1 MRMSFTCVSASVLC
15 LLLSAG
21 SGAAQSHFVYS
32 TVNGTF
38 VTFTPAV
45 DAIPC
50 SQPGINNASQI
61 AGAYT
66 TSILGFPCHGF
77 VQDGEAVSSF
87 DYPGAYVT
95 AARGINN
102 DGQIVGTQCGGS
114 APNLPVCTAFEKNG
128 NTFGSFDFPG
138 ALFTF
143 ANGLNN
149 TGQIAGAYRVE
160 IPAPNGGVQDVDHG
174 LLIDHGVSS
183 SLDFPGAVETQ
194 LNGINDA
201 AAIVGSYRV
210 NLATWPGFRWS
221 GFLYQTSAWVAINYP
236 GAILTFATAINNL
249 NQVAGTYT
257 DRYGFT
263 HGFIKNG
270 DRFSPFDVPGADTF
284 VSGIN
289 DDGEVVGLAYL
300 RPVADTL
307 RALLTTVRGL
317 GLPQGVQT
325 NLVTKLKNAA
335 AAFNN
340 GEIDAS
346 CSKVQ
351 AFINV
356 VDAQSGKKIPAASA
370 EGLLA
375 EAARLQAMIGCH

>member
-1 MRMSFTCVSASVLC
+1 
-15 LLLSAG
+15 LLSAG
-21 SGAAQSHFVYS
+21 TGAAQSHFVYS
-32 TVNGTF
+32 TVDGTF

-50 SQPGINNASQI
+50 SQPGINNSSQI

-66 TSILGFPCHGF
+66 TSILGFPCHAF
-77 VQDGEAVSSF
+77 VQDGEAASSF
-87 DYPGAYVT
+87 DFPGSYVT

-102 DGQIVGTQCGGS
+102 AGQIVGTQCGGS
-114 APNLPVCTAFEKNG
+114 APNLPACTAFKKNG
-128 NTFGSFDFPG
+128 STFKSFGFPG

-149 TGQIAGAYRVE
+149 TGQIAGTYRVE

-174 LLIDHGVSS
+174 LLIDRGVAS

-201 AAIVGSYRV
+201 ATIVGSYRV
-210 NLATWPGFRWS
+210 NLPTWPGFRWS
-221 GFLYQTSAWVAINYP
+221 GFLYQTGAWVTINYP
-236 GAILTFATAINNL
+236 GAVLTFATAINSL
-249 NQVAGTYT
+249 HQVAGTYT

-263 HGFIKNG
+263 HGFVRNG
-270 DRFSPFDVPGADTF
+270 ERFSPFDLPGADTF

-289 DDGEVVGLAYL
+289 DDGEVVGLAYP
-300 RPVADTL
+300 RPVLDTI
-307 RALLTTVRGL
+307 RALLTTVRAL
-317 GLPQGVQT
+317 GLPQGIHT

-335 AAFNN
+335 AAFND

-346 CSKVQ
+346 CSKVRS
-351 AFINV
+351 FLNV

-370 EGLLA
+370 DDLLA
-375 EAARLQAMIGCH
+375 EGARLHAMIGCH

>member
-15 LLLSAG
+15 LFLSAG

-38 VTFTPAV
+38 LTFTPAV
-45 DAIPC
+45 GAIPC
-50 SQPGINNASQI
+50 SQPGINSSSQI

-66 TSILGFPCHGF
+66 TSILGFPCHAF
-77 VQDGEAVSSF
+77 VQDGEAASSF

-95 AARGINN
+95 AARGINTV
-102 DGQIVGTQCGGS
+102 GQIVGTQCGGS
-114 APNLPVCTAFEKNG
+114 APNVPVCAAFHKDG
-128 NTFGSFDFPG
+128 NTFTSYGFPD

-149 TGQIAGAYRVE
+149 TGQIAGTYRVE
-160 IPAPNGGVQDVDHG
+160 IPAPNGGVQDIDHG

-183 SLDFPGAVETQ
+183 SIDFPAAVETQ

-201 AAIVGSYRV
+201 AAVVGSYRV
-210 NLATWPGFRWS
+210 NLSTWPGFRWS
-221 GFLYQTSAWVAINYP
+221 GFLYQTSAWVTINYP

-249 NQVAGTYT
+249 NQIAGTYT

-263 HGFIKNG
+263 HGFVKNAE
-270 DRFSPFDVPGADTF
+270 RFSPFDVPGADTF

-289 DDGEVVGLAYL
+289 DDGEVVGLFYP
-300 RPVADTL
+300 RPVADTI
-307 RALLTTVRGL
+307 RSFVITVRGL
-317 GLPQGVQT
+317 GLPQGIQT
-325 NLVTKLKNAA
+325 NLVSKLKNAA
-335 AAFNN
+335 ATFDE

-346 CSKVQ
+346 CSKVR

-356 VDAQSGKKIPAASA
+356 VNAQSGKKIPAAS
-370 EGLLA
+370 GDDLLA
-375 EAARLQAMIGCH
+375 EAARLQAMIGCR